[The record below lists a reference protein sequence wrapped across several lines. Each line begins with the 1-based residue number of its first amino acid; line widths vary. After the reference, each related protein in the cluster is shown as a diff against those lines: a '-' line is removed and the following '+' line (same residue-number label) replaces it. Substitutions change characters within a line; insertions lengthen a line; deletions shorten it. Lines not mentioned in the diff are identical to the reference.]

1 MKNTDGRKDIYS
13 KPSLRLKPPELPPR
27 NTPTPSIIE
36 TDSGGGTTSPDY
48 MDVDVS
54 EKNMENL
61 HEYMNKVVS
70 KSAKQKQTDAEYL
83 QDYFKL
89 MEDEDSNDDDDFI

>member
-1 MKNTDGRKDIYS
+1 
-13 KPSLRLKPPELPPR
+13 
-27 NTPTPSIIE
+27 
-36 TDSGGGTTSPDY
+36 

-54 EKNMENL
+54 EKSMEMKNL
-61 HEYMNKVVS
+61 HDYMNKLVS
-70 KSAKQKQTDAEYL
+70 KSAKQTNAEYL

>member
-1 MKNTDGRKDIYS
+1 
-13 KPSLRLKPPELPPR
+13 
-27 NTPTPSIIE
+27 
-36 TDSGGGTTSPDY
+36 

-61 HEYMNKVVS
+61 HEYMDKLVES

-89 MEDEDSNDDDDFI
+89 MEGDDSNDDDDFI

>member
-1 MKNTDGRKDIYS
+1 
-13 KPSLRLKPPELPPR
+13 
-27 NTPTPSIIE
+27 
-36 TDSGGGTTSPDY
+36 

-61 HEYMNKVVS
+61 HEYMNNVVS

>member
-1 MKNTDGRKDIYS
+1 
-13 KPSLRLKPPELPPR
+13 
-27 NTPTPSIIE
+27 
-36 TDSGGGTTSPDY
+36 

-61 HEYMNKVVS
+61 HEYMDKVVKS

-89 MEDEDSNDDDDFI
+89 MEGDDSNDDDDFI

>member
-1 MKNTDGRKDIYS
+1 
-13 KPSLRLKPPELPPR
+13 
-27 NTPTPSIIE
+27 
-36 TDSGGGTTSPDY
+36 

-61 HEYMNKVVS
+61 HEYMNKLVS